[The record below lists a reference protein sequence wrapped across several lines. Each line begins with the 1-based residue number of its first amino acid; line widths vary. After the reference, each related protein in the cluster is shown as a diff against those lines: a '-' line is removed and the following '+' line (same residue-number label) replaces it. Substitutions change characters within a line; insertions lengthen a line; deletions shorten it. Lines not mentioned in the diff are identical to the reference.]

1 MKTIKANSKGSEFI
15 QDLNDNF
22 AECVSVADGSV
33 AVNAIMQGGEL
44 KSATGYVDGRWCTS
58 ASTPTWTDDN
68 FYKYLHTPCY
78 LSLKGNKVKGVVV
91 PTGSTLS
98 IFCYDDSFTLL
109 SSGVVNDED
118 DIPDSATYVKMQIY
132 NASGY
137 SQVVA
142 LEMTL
147 AARPE
152 WVKNVATPL
161 VPQFFNYDCK
171 PPKLWDDANYTTP
184 HVLPVDGTADMD
196 NTRYHDNAFVMLP
209 PQYDPKGE
217 PCKVVLWFNGDGC
230 GWFIDH
236 GISVSSVYDAN
247 FKYLNACGYAVVQC
261 MGYTSMWKDEQ
272 GSTQASMNLG
282 RISPAYIASVRA
294 LYDHVMRNYNFDPQ
308 VYLGAKSA
316 GGDMM
321 MHTALT
327 LPFPVRAA
335 AGMDVGINA
344 FDTMRHSWVNTQK
357 AWQKRLGCSNW
368 DEFQLSQSG
377 SGSTAT
383 LVHNG
388 SGATDTQK
396 ADAKLLKDNMEIYRN
411 ILPFFMNSDI
421 DLNSFVTQN
430 LLLTDV
436 FNDGADYPTALTDI
450 VYAAHKVVNTPI
462 KLWCS
467 TKDDAA
473 PYTWHKIMV
482 EWIQRNGGIA
492 ELRSY
497 TGSDGTHHTFCGGT
511 SGGGKVI
518 NNLPTPYGSTMSGV
532 NIGFVEAVEWFKRW

>member
-1 MKTIKANSKGSEFI
+1 MKTINANSTGNKFI

-22 AECVSVADGSV
+22 AECVGGTDGS
-33 AVNAIMQGGEL
+33 ATIKATMQGGEL
-44 KSATGYVDGRWCTS
+44 KSATGYVDGRWCTGT
-58 ASTPTWTDDN
+58 STYTYTDDN

-78 LSLKGNKVKGVVV
+78 LSLKGNKVKNVTV

-98 IFCYDDSFTLL
+98 IFCYDENFTLL

-118 DIPDSATYVKMQIY
+118 NIPDSAAYVKMQIY

-137 SQVVA
+137 SQVIA

-147 AARPE
+147 AASPE

-161 VPQFFNYDCK
+161 APQFFNYDCK

-184 HVLPVDGTADMD
+184 HVLPVDGSADMD
-196 NTRYHDNAFVMLP
+196 STRYHDNAFVMLP
-209 PQYDPKGE
+209 PNYDPKGE
-217 PCKVVLWFNGDGC
+217 PCKVVFWFNGDGC
-230 GWFIDH
+230 PWFIEH
-236 GISVSSVYDAN
+236 GLSSSAAYEDGW
-247 FKYLNACGYAVVQC
+247 KYLNAYGYAVVQC

-272 GSTQASMNLG
+272 GSNQVSMNLG

-294 LYDHVMRNYNFDPQ
+294 LYDHVMRNYNFEPA

-316 GGDMM
+316 GGDLM

-335 AGMDVGINA
+335 AGVDVGINA
-344 FDTMRHSWVNTQK
+344 FDTMRHSYVGTQK
-357 AWQKRLGCSNW
+357 SWQKRLGCANW
-368 DEFQLSQSG
+368 DSFQLSQSG
-377 SGSTAT
+377 SGTTAT

-396 ADAKLLKDNMEIYRN
+396 DDAQLLKDNMEIYRN
-411 ILPFFMNSDI
+411 IVPFFMNSDI

-436 FNDGADYPTALTDI
+436 FNDGADYPTALTSI
-450 VYAAHKVVNTPI
+450 VYAAHKVVNIPI
-462 KLWCS
+462 KLWCA
-467 TKDDAA
+467 TKDPAT

-482 EWIQRNGGIA
+482 EWIKRNGGIA

-497 TGSDGTHHTFCGGT
+497 TGSDGTHHSIIGGT
-511 SGGGKVI
+511 AKKVASV
-518 NNLPTPYGSTMSGV
+518 NTPYGGTMADIC
-532 NIGFVEAVEWFKRW
+532 IGFVEMVEWFKRW